1 MTLMTPTHPRAA
13 PLASPPSARPVTR
26 VKTPRSAVGAPTPA
40 ASITMPQ
47 LAQLSGT
54 SVADLQD
61 LVDYGVLSPNNPD
74 SRDWTFALPEVMV
87 LQRAEALR
95 QDLALDT
102 HAFALAVML
111 LKQITALEWQL
122 EAAEA
127 RVVLLSG
134 KAPVAQPEH

>member
-1 MTLMTPTHPRAA
+1 MTMTMPFTLDREAA
-13 PLASPPSARPVTR
+13 ALAESPPAAT
-26 VKTPRSAVGAPTPA
+26 APPAA

-61 LVDYGVLSPNNPD
+61 LVDSGVLSPHNPD
-74 SRDWTFALPEVMV
+74 SQKWTFALPEVMV

-95 QDLALDT
+95 QDLALDV

-122 EAAEA
+122 QAAEA
-127 RVVLLSG
+127 QIVALNHQTLLDHP
-134 KAPVAQPEH
+134 AN